1 MAETSSEYV
10 VRDYSAIDKQIEEV
24 ARREKTVTDK
34 MRIQN
39 YEKMAIIAGGL
50 ALVAGIV
57 FFLICWGIRIV
68 KGPPEVKVIEVSNNT
83 QETSQ
88 NDSKDI
94 QQIFKNDELNEKN
107 ENIRY
112 IQQERNK
119 ILQYERDNQELENL
133 ILESEKN
140 IKVEI
145 QEIKERRNNLK
156 EDINKKYEID
166 ERVLKE
172 RLINEQER
180 LENLKIT
187 NAPVEEKEKV
197 KTNILKIDGEI
208 SEFSEKK
215 KTDFEK
221 TEKKLEN
228 EINEKNK
235 ILQETKKEIRKK
247 ITNNKKAI
255 QLSKK
260 NINNQESKNQNPSNQ
275 NVKKN
280 ITMFKFV
287 DIADGTIDSVTT
299 RHIYDSAN
307 QSRPNNESCY
317 ASYRKISGENAWI
330 DIAYKDPSGI
340 VKSYYN
346 RTNPFKLTKAQW
358 DSYIRSCKWF
368 Q

>member
-1 MAETSSEYV
+1 EYV

-34 MRIQN
+34 MKIQN
-39 YEKMAIIAGGL
+39 YGKMAIIAGGL

-57 FFLICWGIRIV
+57 FVLICWGIRIM

-140 IKVEI
+140 IKIEI
-145 QEIKERRNNLK
+145 QEIKKQKNNLE

-180 LENLKIT
+180 LENLKVT
-187 NAPVEEKEKV
+187 NAPAEEKERV
-197 KTNILKIDGEI
+197 K
-208 SEFSEKK
+208 
-215 KTDFEK
+215 
-221 TEKKLEN
+221 
-228 EINEKNK
+228 
-235 ILQETKKEIRKK
+235 
-247 ITNNKKAI
+247 
-255 QLSKK
+255 
-260 NINNQESKNQNPSNQ
+260 
-275 NVKKN
+275 
-280 ITMFKFV
+280 
-287 DIADGTIDSVTT
+287 
-299 RHIYDSAN
+299 
-307 QSRPNNESCY
+307 
-317 ASYRKISGENAWI
+317 
-330 DIAYKDPSGI
+330 
-340 VKSYYN
+340 
-346 RTNPFKLTKAQW
+346 
-358 DSYIRSCKWF
+358 
-368 Q
+368 

>member
-1 MAETSSEYV
+1 MAETSPEYV

-34 MRIQN
+34 MKIQN
-39 YEKMAIIAGGL
+39 YGKMAIIAGGL

-57 FFLICWGIRIV
+57 FVLICWGIRIM

-140 IKVEI
+140 IKIEI
-145 QEIKERRNNLK
+145 QEIKKQKNNLE

-180 LENLKIT
+180 LENLKVT
-187 NAPVEEKEKV
+187 NAPAEEKERV
-197 KTNILKIDGEI
+197 KANILKIDGEI

-221 TEKKLEN
+221 TKKKLEKQ
-228 EINEKNK
+228 INEKNK
-235 ILQETKKEIRKK
+235 ILQETKKEVRKK

-260 NINNQESKNQNPSNQ
+260 NINNQESKIQNPSNQ

-287 DIADGTIDSVTT
+287 DIADGTFDSVIT

-307 QSRPNNESCY
+307 QSKPNNESCY
-317 ASYRKISGENAWI
+317 AESKKISGKSESI
-330 DIAYKDPSGI
+330 ELAYKDPSGRI
-340 VKSYYN
+340 KSYYN
-346 RTNPFKLTKAQW
+346 STNPYKLTKAQW
-358 DSYIRSCKWF
+358 NLYIRSCKWF